1 MDLEILLC
9 PLYFGGYN
17 ESLVALN
24 GHFDKAACQGIPD
37 YNADP
42 PVVKFNFTMAD
53 DSLNACTNKVT
64 ITEETGTGVFSDYSK
79 VQYVNIS
86 GVINTQDLSGATIV
100 YRQELMY
107 LYSCKYPLQYLTNKT
122 EASVSGVSLAIKDNN
137 GSFVST
143 LSMRLF
149 QDVSYTSPLRVPSS
163 GLTLKTRIF
172 VEVRATNLTQRF
184 NVLLDRCY
192 ATTSPFPLNSTYYD
206 LFVGCNH
213 DIQTVMGINGDSQKA
228 RFSFEAFRFVQDS
241 NNTVSTYY
249 VHCATRLCE
258 HSFCS
263 TLQQNC
269 SDGSGGLRRRRR
281 EVTSVSDTATVTS
294 GPITTR
300 SNNGGAEE
308 HSGGSDGNQTVLGVV
323 TAAVLMGIFCIA
335 TIAAIFYKIHYSRTA
350 ATDKTILHH

>member
-1 MDLEILLC
+1 MELEILIC
-9 PLYFGGYN
+9 PLYYGGYN

-24 GHFDKAACQGIPD
+24 GHFDKPSCHGNPD
-37 YNADP
+37 FNTNP
-42 PVVKFNFTMAD
+42 PVLKFNFSMAD
-53 DSLNACTNKVT
+53 DSLSTCSNKVT
-64 ITEETGTGVFSDYSK
+64 ITEEVGSGVFVDYSR

-86 GVINTQDLSGATIV
+86 GVINSYDPTGATVV

-107 LYSCKYPLQYLTNKT
+107 LYSCRYPLQYLTNKT

-137 GSFVST
+137 GSFIST
-143 LSMRLF
+143 LGMRLF
-149 QDVSYTSPLRVPSS
+149 QDVSYTSLLRVPES

-192 ATTSPFPLNSTYYD
+192 ATTSAFPLNSTYFD

-241 NNTVSTYY
+241 NKTVSTYY

-258 HSFCS
+258 SFFCS
-263 TLQQNC
+263 SIQQNC
-269 SDGSGGLRRRRR
+269 SDGGSRRRR
-281 EVTSVSDTATVTS
+281 EIMSAQGTSVSDTATVTS

-300 SNNGGAEE
+300 KDIDADGG
-308 HSGGSDGNQTVLGVV
+308 NRTVLGVAA
-323 TAAVLMGIFCIA
+323 AAVLMGVFSIA
-335 TIAAIFYKIHYSRTA
+335 TIAAIFYRIHHSKKSS
-350 ATDKTILHH
+350 TDKTILHH